1 MFIQGRM
8 NSLLIK
14 GGVLM
19 LWFLLIG
26 LIAGGLAGQLM
37 QGGGYGLIGN
47 VVIGVIGSYV
57 GGFLFRQLGIS
68 SSGTIGSIIVATV
81 GAIVFLA
88 IWNFLF

>member
-1 MFIQGRM
+1 
-8 NSLLIK
+8 
-14 GGVLM
+14 M